1 MNLFI
6 IEGAGKLKKI
16 TQILGKEYKV
26 IATCGHIEKL
36 KDNEYDGT
44 GISKNLD
51 FNFEFIDGKSKVVSN
66 INKIANDVDN
76 IYIASDPDREG
87 EGIAWHV
94 FNKINKINQGKIKR
108 ITFNEISALAI
119 NNALKHPKQIDIN
132 YVNSYLARIALDK
145 KIGYGLS
152 RYLQQ
157 TKKLP
162 SAGRVQSVVLKLVKE
177 REDEIQNFVPTTTYY
192 FEPIINDEIVLKHFD
207 TENNDD
213 FFTGDEEQL
222 SFETLEDI
230 QDYQN
235 KYLNKNE
242 FELIE
247 IGDKEYKKSYP
258 SKPFKTSTIQAKLI
272 DKLSITSKEAE
283 NILQEL
289 YQLGLIT
296 YPRTDATRISEVFC
310 EQAYNFVKEKFPD
323 LASDKFQFNNKNSK
337 GAQDAHEAIRV
348 VHLEEINPTNLNH
361 NQLETYKF
369 IYENTIIQFMKP
381 CETEQ
386 TTFIFKN
393 NLDYFKCNSEI
404 IINLGF
410 NSYLKKD
417 KKDKIINFKLNK
429 IYEASNFQN
438 LIKSKTTKPPKPFTQ
453 ATLIQELEKLGIG
466 RPSTYASSVEINNI
480 REYTLVTQNEVIT
493 TTDKGR
499 EANQSLFEWN
509 ELINYKFT
517 ADMEKQLDLIAEG
530 KTNYKNYLNDFL
542 SNFERK
548 LYTFISLKS
557 NSSNSKEEI
566 IGKCPYC
573 KSNIVE
579 KILSNGTKI
588 QQCTKRKYNVSTKTT
603 SGCKYYKFI

>member
-1 MNLFI
+1 
-6 IEGAGKLKKI
+6 
-16 TQILGKEYKV
+16 Y
-26 IATCGHIEKL
+26 
-36 KDNEYDGT
+36 
-44 GISKNLD
+44 
-51 FNFEFIDGKSKVVSN
+51 
-66 INKIANDVDN
+66 

-94 FNKINKINQGKIKR
+94 YNKINKSNQWKIKR
-108 ITFNEISALAI
+108 ITFNEISSPAI
-119 NNALKHPKQIDIN
+119 NYAIKHPKQIDIN

-152 RYLQQ
+152 KFLQQ
-157 TKKLP
+157 TKNLP
-162 SAGRVQSVVLKLVKE
+162 SAGRVQSIVLKLVKE
-177 REDEIQNFVPTTTYY
+177 REDEIEHFIPKTTYY
-192 FEPIINDEIVLKHFD
+192 FEPIINDDIVLSHFE
-207 TENNDD
+207 TENDD
-213 FFTGDEEQL
+213 SLFTGDEEKL
-222 SFETLEDI
+222 NFATLEET

-283 NILQEL
+283 KILQEL

-296 YPRTDATRISEVFC
+296 YPRTDSTRISEVFC

-323 LASDKFQFNNKNSK
+323 LASNEFQFNNKNSK

-348 VHLEEINPTNLNH
+348 VHLEDLNPNNLDH
-361 NQLETYKF
+361 NQLETYKL

-386 TTFIFKN
+386 TTFKFKN

-404 IINLGF
+404 VINLGF
-410 NSYLKKD
+410 NSYLNKD
-417 KKDKIINFKLNK
+417 KKDRIINFELNN

-453 ATLIQELEKLGIG
+453 STLIKELEKLGIG

-480 REYTLVTQNEVIT
+480 REYTSVNKDEIVA

-499 EANQSLFEWN
+499 DANQSLLDKWD
-509 ELINYKFT
+509 ELINYEFT
-517 ADMEKQLDLIAEG
+517 ASMEKELDLIADG
-530 KTNYKNYLNDFL
+530 KSNYKNYLNDFL
-542 SNFERK
+542 DVFETK
-548 LYTFISLKS
+548 LYSFISLKS
-557 NSSNSKEEI
+557 NKKSESQKMSV

-573 KSNIVE
+573 QSDIVE
-579 KILSNGTKI
+579 KELSNGSKI
-588 QQCTKRKYNVSTKTT
+588 QQCIKRKYDVATKTT